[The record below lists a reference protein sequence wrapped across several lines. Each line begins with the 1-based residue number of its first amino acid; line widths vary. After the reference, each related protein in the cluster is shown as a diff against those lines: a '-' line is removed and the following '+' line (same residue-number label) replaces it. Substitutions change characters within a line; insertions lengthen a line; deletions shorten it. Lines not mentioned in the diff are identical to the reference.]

1 MGIKIRS
8 RVGGGGGGV
17 FRVKGRRRGLCCG
30 ENYGLRREEEGWRE
44 RFDAGAVE
52 GEGKVELRMRDE
64 DGEAIGLSVLLLMLK
79 AEADV
84 GTEARGGC
92 VIAALAAKEG
102 DTNMPR
108 GATAAAANG
117 AAAAGVFTAAVDENE
132 TAPATAAGRG
142 VPAAEET
149 FSAAAV
155 RFPVN

>member
-1 MGIKIRS
+1 LQGQRA
-8 RVGGGGGGV
+8 GGGGCVG
-17 FRVKGRRRGLCCG
+17 KIT
-30 ENYGLRREEEGWRE
+30 GLRREEEGWRE

-52 GEGKVELRMRDE
+52 GEGEGRAE
-64 DGEAIGLSVLLLMLK
+64 DARRRWRGNRAECIAADAEGRSRCGYGSSWGMLS
-79 AEADV
+79 
-84 GTEARGGC
+84 
-92 VIAALAAKEG
+92 IAALAAKEG

-117 AAAAGVFTAAVDENE
+117 AAAAAGVFTAAVDENE